1 MTTMSVS
8 AQRGPYLSFA
18 GLGSNVPDR
27 RQSVLVVTTTTLV
40 IATVFTTARLI
51 SRLVIV
57 RKITW
62 DDYFIVFGWVSFIYV
77 PPDDSVQRDAM
88 L

>member
-1 MTTMSVS
+1 MSVS

-18 GLGSNVPDR
+18 DLGSNVPDR
-27 RQSVLVVTTTTLV
+27 RQSVLVRTTTTLV
-40 IATVFTTARLI
+40 IATIFTTARLI

-62 DDYFIVFGWVSFIYV
+62 DNYFIVFGWVSFIYV
-77 PPDDSVQRDAM
+77 PPDDSVQ
-88 L
+88 